1 MRCRPTIFLCPP
13 PPLQSKRRHG
23 FAARPL
29 LVAAP
34 ALCFWSLGVWVR
46 LGTPRC
52 ERRSKNPSLEAT
64 EWFGCAGVKIRQLG
78 SLSLIRARAR
88 DERRGALRES
98 TTCGSD

>member
-46 LGTPRC
+46 LGTPRLVGPPLGLPAMGLAPLGLGL
-52 ERRSKNPSLEAT
+52 RDRKPGSVSRAFDFHHGFSPLRPYLWAFLE
-64 EWFGCAGVKIRQLG
+64 
-78 SLSLIRARAR
+78 
-88 DERRGALRES
+88 
-98 TTCGSD
+98 